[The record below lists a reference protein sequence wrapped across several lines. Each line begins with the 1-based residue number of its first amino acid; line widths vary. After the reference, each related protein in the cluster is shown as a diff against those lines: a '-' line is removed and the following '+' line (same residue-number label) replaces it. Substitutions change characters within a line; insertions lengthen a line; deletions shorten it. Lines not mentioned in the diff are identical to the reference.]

1 MNDRSQNLSPEFI
14 SMNLLKRDKFID
26 EVGTYDFFNMFIL
39 LEGSFSCGKDNK
51 TVYPGNVVIF
61 HPGEPFTRRVIEPI
75 TFLSIHFE
83 SNLSKNENKAF
94 PREILNFINKDRI
107 ISTANLMQKTNS
119 KPMLNHYLTDILYQY
134 TIESSQSSNSTNDIV
149 DRAISIIESLQLS
162 EINALYL
169 SQALNISHAHLIN
182 LFKSHM
188 GKTPVEYI
196 TDLKLQKA
204 KSLLIDTE
212 HTVQEISEMCGF
224 ASLYYFSRVFK
235 AKVGSPPSTFRSI
248 YKI

>member
-1 MNDRSQNLSPEFI
+1 MNDRSQNLSPDFI

-26 EVGTYDFFNMFIL
+26 ETGTYDFFNMFIL

-61 HPGEPFTRRVIEPI
+61 HPGEPFIRRVIEPI

-83 SNLSKNENKAF
+83 PNVCEKEITAF
-94 PREILNFINKDRI
+94 PREILNFVNKDRI

-119 KPMLNHYLTDILYQY
+119 KPMLSHYLADILYQY
-134 TIESSQSSNSTNDIV
+134 AIESSQGTNSTNNIV
-149 DRAISIIESLQLS
+149 NRAISIIESLQLS
-162 EINALYL
+162 EINALHL
-169 SQALNISHAHLIN
+169 SQALNVSHAYLIN
-182 LFKSHM
+182 LFKSHT

-204 KSLLIDTE
+204 KNLLIDTD
-212 HTVQEISEMCGF
+212 HSGQEISEMCGF

-235 AKVGSPPSTFRSI
+235 AKVGSPPSTFRNI
-248 YKI
+248 YKV